1 MRSPNLFPLF
11 FRIVALL
18 LAAALAGCS
27 AMVGS
32 NGLFGSGQRG
42 AEKSSSVVEFLYPKQ
57 SEPLITP
64 GLPVLRLPLRVG
76 LAFVPSYA
84 ERGAFSEQQKSVL
97 LQRVAA
103 EFKANAFIQSI
114 DIVPTS
120 YLRRGGGFENLDQVR
135 SLLGL
140 DVIALVAFDQ
150 IQFTAENKLS
160 LAYWTIVG
168 AYLFK
173 GNKNDTH
180 TLLEAVVYDIP
191 SRKLLFRAPGVSQI
205 SDKSTMV
212 EVSERLRSAG
222 SAGFDQA
229 TADLTKN
236 LQAELAAFR
245 ERVKSAPAGSEVARI
260 EHRPGY
266 TGGGAIDVWLAGA
279 LAALG
284 LVRGLYRYRA
294 RLAGISCR
302 D

>member
-1 MRSPNLFPLF
+1 
-11 FRIVALL
+11 
-18 LAAALAGCS
+18 
-27 AMVGS
+27 
-32 NGLFGSGQRG
+32 
-42 AEKSSSVVEFLYPKQ
+42 
-57 SEPLITP
+57 
-64 GLPVLRLPLRVG
+64 
-76 LAFVPSYA
+76 VPSYA